1 MMSNEYFSALGL
13 LVTLLLLLRTRS
25 RQKEEER
32 NNDQNIAPYEP
43 IEPESRKLVD
53 QTMKV
58 ISRVAGIY
66 NIAIC
71 IFLLAAVAYLFFA
84 DSITRWIILGT
95 AALIGIII
103 LIHKRMKAR
112 QNTEV
117 NDSHR
122 WESWK

>member
-1 MMSNEYFSALGL
+1 MSKEYFSGLGL
-13 LVTLLLLLRTRS
+13 LVTLLLLLRSRS

-32 NNDQNIAPYEP
+32 KNDQSIPPYEP

-58 ISRVAGIY
+58 ISKASRIY
-66 NIAIC
+66 SIVMG
-71 IFLLAAVAYLFFA
+71 LLLLTVVGYLFFA

-112 QNTEV
+112 QNTRV
-117 NDSHR
+117 NDCHR
-122 WESWK
+122 REGLK